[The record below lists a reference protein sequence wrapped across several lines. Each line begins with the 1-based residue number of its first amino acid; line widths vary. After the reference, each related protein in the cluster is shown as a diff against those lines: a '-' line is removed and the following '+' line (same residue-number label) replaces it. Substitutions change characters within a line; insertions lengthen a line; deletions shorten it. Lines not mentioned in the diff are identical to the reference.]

1 MGERDISR
9 DIFLFYKCAMHM
21 CVRTKY
27 KITNFRIRITIIY
40 VFVHHIKTTFL
51 FLIL

>member
-27 KITNFRIRITIIY
+27 KITFVY
-40 VFVHHIKTTFL
+40 V
-51 FLIL
+51 